1 MRQTITISLPSEV
14 KRELD
19 RVLREEGTS
28 RSDLIRESLKDF
40 LFIRRF
46 RSLRRRMM
54 LRLADQG
61 IPSDQEVFDKV
72 S

>member
-19 RVLREEGTS
+19 RVLREEGIS
-28 RSDLIRESLKDF
+28 RSDAIRESLKDF
-40 LFIRRF
+40 LFVRRF

-54 LRLADQG
+54 LRLADRG
-61 IPSDQEVFDKV
+61 VPTDQEVFDKI